1 MVPVL
6 ANFTALREAEM
17 LIAGGACIC
26 FFLFGSLAGG
36 LFLWFRLRQ
45 QEADDV
51 PAPEPPPVTR
61 DVHVDSEAQ
70 PVKPRPKAR
79 IPPPPKPIVAADTEL
94 SLDSP
99 PTPKPVVKTRPQAP
113 QQPLTT
119 PAAKGQIMEEETTIR
134 SPADVEE
141 ETNVRAISR
150 PLGLDDHVPDTMD
163 PTIPA
168 RKNEPLTPITLPDDE
183 ELETPTILIDR
194 TKPMTQDEDE

>member
-1 MVPVL
+1 V

-17 LIAGGACIC
+17 LIAGAACIG

-45 QEADDV
+45 QEASDI

-61 DVHVDSEAQ
+61 DAHAE
-70 PVKPRPKAR
+70 PVESPSNPRPKAR
-79 IPPPPKPIVAADTEL
+79 IPPPPKPIVGPNTQ
-94 SLDSP
+94 SSP
-99 PTPKPVVKTRPQAP
+99 DPAPTPKPVVRKRLPSPPQP
-113 QQPLTT
+113 VSSTDTKSP
-119 PAAKGQIMEEETTIR
+119 IMEEETTIR
-134 SPADVEE
+134 SAADAEV
-141 ETNVRAISR
+141 ETNVRPISR

-168 RKNEPLTPITLPDDE
+168 RKNEPLTPITLPDDD

-194 TKPMTQDEDE
+194 TKPMTQEEDE